1 MGIIMIWKG
10 WVRVFLGRRERVIVL
25 VLMGGRRTEAESF
38 DALLLIVCASL
49 VSLGESVDSDY
60 Y

>member
-1 MGIIMIWKG
+1 M
-10 WVRVFLGRRERVIVL
+10 IVL

-60 Y
+60 YLFCSE